1 MTADIRLSS
10 RLVITNGKSVTLD
23 LNGHKLSRSLISA
36 AGDGNVISVET
47 GGQLTVKDSGNDYG
61 QISGGKAINGGG
73 ICNHGT
79 LTLEGGTVTDCYAS
93 SNGGGIYNA
102 PATAGGT
109 PATLAI
115 KGGQVTTNSCGDR
128 GAGIFN
134 YSGCTLNMQGKVF
147 IAENLKNSQQNN
159 VYLGGE
165 SVITVTGAL
174 TGSHIGVSI
183 AQTFRNI
190 TSGYKAKN
198 PSVDGSTFFRSD
210 NSQIGIV
217 QNGDEVAIGRSA
229 VAYSVRSWNETSKQ
243 VETTSS
249 NCFGYTLLE
258 GSHPNDWVGLSDGYY
273 VVKGTVEYKALSI
286 TGSEVHL
293 VLCDGAT
300 LRCAHVK
307 LEEGHTLHIHSQS
320 DGNLQGKLEVMNRT
334 KDDAYIFKNAAA
346 IGGGNEQSMGN
357 LFIHGGKVTAYGGE
371 NGAGIGGGRRGNQGG
386 SVIIYGGNV
395 EAEGGI
401 DAAGIGGGDNY
412 GKGGNGGVVKIYGG
426 HVVAIGGKTDDT
438 EIACSGAGIGAG
450 RDSNGGQ
457 VYIYGGE
464 VYAYGGKQA
473 AGVGGSSS
481 GKGGTLEVNGGY
493 LFAAGVYEAPAI
505 GGGSNGAGGTVI
517 INGGT
522 VCAAKGGRYVKII
535 GGYYRYDSGLL
546 KLASGMRVLCGNA
559 DDAVSNPAHRE
570 KSHLTPVEFENQRRE
585 VCQSHSYTCVLIES
599 CPHQTNRTYT
609 YMDEKQHAAVC
620 KQCAHYDAENHT
632 YTDGKCVCG
641 KKYDGTESTYTITI
655 HTTTD
660 GKTYASKEQKVIKGK
675 EFTLPVPEAQSGLT
689 FMGYLKAASADGIEM
704 KDSEKETLLADG
716 TAVTPDAD
724 AHYYARY
731 RYDYYDEWTWNDE
744 RTEATVTI
752 TNALINDT
760 QTLKA
765 TVTED
770 TETKVEPTET
780 TLGERYF
787 NAIASYTRATG
798 ITYQFEDRET
808 LVFFAEPNPEV
819 TLDTQSKD
827 GANTKTLEKYLEM
840 KADVTINNLTLK
852 KDGKIHPI
860 SLPFSVSTTNDTPL
874 KGAVIYQLS
883 GVQMKDNHEYAMTF
897 KQVTA
902 TEAGAPCFYRFKET
916 GGDVQNPVFK
926 NVVIEEYSGSL
937 AEKEYDASTW
947 SADDETLELWGS
959 FEPEAIDE
967 VNRELY
973 FLMDGDGISLKPE
986 SLGAFSSYFYIA
998 SPLDEQGYNRVRS
1011 VSLTFESDRF
1021 SKKLTYSWDG
1031 DGSEAQPYIISSPE
1045 QLNEMQE
1052 ELNGSNGASL
1062 EGKYFRQG
1070 ANIKFD
1076 KTVTNNYTPVKT
1088 FKGHYDGAGYTIGG
1102 LNINTPAANAGLFID
1117 VADGSTVQNVIIA
1130 DASISGAAAGGIANQ
1145 LLGSSMIDNCHVLKD
1160 VSIAATNSTVA
1171 SNVSAGG
1178 IVACMTDGS
1187 PVVTNCTS
1195 HATLSSAV
1203 GYAGGIVGTLGKGS
1217 LANCIY
1223 LGGKPTTHDD
1233 NFWSAITF
1241 DFSDGNATVEDC
1253 YFTNPTLK
1261 DGKALVM
1268 PQYDKD
1274 VDNTDFLTLLT
1285 MRDRFLTGTSGLTRE
1300 QIGYDITLN
1309 KRATLSAEQ
1318 NADGTWKSKAY
1329 SVCLPFSV
1337 SLRQQFDDDAPVV
1350 IDHVAVYKPHRLD
1363 NGIFSKELI
1372 FTGVFP
1378 ELKAGEAYIVVVKKG
1393 SVSLSAK
1400 NATVVDT
1407 PAEADKVVSE
1417 SDISEQIGEWSGTFE
1432 RIDDDEM
1439 TTRCL
1444 YIAQKDK
1451 TFKRATLFT
1460 NSWINPFTG
1469 YFAPLEAYIISFL
1482 NHRTIGVKYV
1492 PTGQGDGDEE
1502 GEVTDFPADEF
1513 DSDNELPDDETGI
1526 GTVTVSGDNS
1536 DRYYDLQGRQI
1547 NSKPAK
1553 GVYIKDGKKVVIK

>member
-1 MTADIRLSS
+1 MKKTFMRLTVLALLLAVVQGAWAQTDVSTEQALKEAVNGNKSVKLTADISLGS
-10 RLVITNGKSVTLD
+10 RLVIANGKSVTID
-23 LNGHKLSRSLISA
+23 LNGHKLSRSLKSA

-307 LEEGHTLHIHSQS
+307 QEEGHTLHIHSQS

-473 AGVGGSSS
+473 AGVGGSGS

-585 VCQSHSYTCVLIES
+585 VCQSHSYTCVLIEP
-599 CPHQTNRTYT
+599 C
-609 YMDEKQHAAVC
+609 
-620 KQCAHYDAENHT
+620 NHT
-632 YTDGKCVCG
+632 APNGDKLD
-641 KKYDGTESTYTITI
+641 KIAPID
-655 HTTTD
+655 
-660 GKTYASKEQKVIKGK
+660 
-675 EFTLPVPEAQSGLT
+675 EFTHSISCRYCVDNAVEEHQLPTASSSKCDACGREAKDICYYLHDNDKKTPERISAMSSGSQWNVMLKDHT
-689 FMGYLKAASADGIEM
+689 FYHDGN
-704 KDSEKETLLADG
+704 
-716 TAVTPDAD
+716 
-724 AHYYARY
+724 
-731 RYDYYDEWTWNDE
+731 WN
-744 RTEATVTI
+744 TV
-752 TNALINDT
+752 
-760 QTLKA
+760 
-765 TVTED
+765 V
-770 TETKVEPTET
+770 
-780 TLGERYF
+780 
-787 NAIASYTRATG
+787 
-798 ITYQFEDRET
+798 
-808 LVFFAEPNPEV
+808 
-819 TLDTQSKD
+819 
-827 GANTKTLEKYLEM
+827 
-840 KADVTINNLTLK
+840 
-852 KDGKIHPI
+852 
-860 SLPFSVSTTNDTPL
+860 LPFELASFAGTPL
-874 KGAVIYQLS
+874 
-883 GVQMKDNHEYAMTF
+883 
-897 KQVTA
+897 
-902 TEAGAPCFYRFKET
+902 
-916 GGDVQNPVFK
+916 
-926 NVVIEEYSGSL
+926 
-937 AEKEYDASTW
+937 
-947 SADDETLELWGS
+947 
-959 FEPEAIDE
+959 
-967 VNRELY
+967 
-973 FLMDGDGISLKPE
+973 
-986 SLGAFSSYFYIA
+986 
-998 SPLDEQGYNRVRS
+998 
-1011 VSLTFESDRF
+1011 
-1021 SKKLTYSWDG
+1021 
-1031 DGSEAQPYIISSPE
+1031 
-1045 QLNEMQE
+1045 
-1052 ELNGSNGASL
+1052 
-1062 EGKYFRQG
+1062 EG
-1070 ANIKFD
+1070 
-1076 KTVTNNYTPVKT
+1076 
-1088 FKGHYDGAGYTIGG
+1088 
-1102 LNINTPAANAGLFID
+1102 
-1117 VADGSTVQNVIIA
+1117 
-1130 DASISGAAAGGIANQ
+1130 
-1145 LLGSSMIDNCHVLKD
+1145 
-1160 VSIAATNSTVA
+1160 
-1171 SNVSAGG
+1171 
-1178 IVACMTDGS
+1178 
-1187 PVVTNCTS
+1187 
-1195 HATLSSAV
+1195 
-1203 GYAGGIVGTLGKGS
+1203 
-1217 LANCIY
+1217 
-1223 LGGKPTTHDD
+1223 
-1233 NFWSAITF
+1233 
-1241 DFSDGNATVEDC
+1241 ATVERV
-1253 YFTNPTLK
+1253 K
-1261 DGKALVM
+1261 
-1268 PQYDKD
+1268 
-1274 VDNTDFLTLLT
+1274 
-1285 MRDRFLTGTSGLTRE
+1285 E
-1300 QIGYDITLN
+1300 
-1309 KRATLSAEQ
+1309 ATLSADGVLTISLEEVKAIL
-1318 NADGTWKSKAY
+1318 NADGTVGQPLFVKWPKGDDVTGPRFNSVTLSSKEKPYTFAGGSFQPLYKPLNITRENLDNIVFLSSDNRLGY
-1329 SVCLPFSV
+1329 SMW
-1337 SLRQQFDDDAPVV
+1337 LRQLRAFHGYFHFDTVAGARAMNRAIINHGDGTTSV
-1350 IDHVAVYKPHRLD
+1350 ITPKDGRPITVDEFWYDLLGRRLD
-1363 NGIFSKELI
+1363 GQPTE
-1372 FTGVFP
+1372 
-1378 ELKAGEAYIVVVKKG
+1378 KG
-1393 SVSLSAK
+1393 
-1400 NATVVDT
+1400 
-1407 PAEADKVVSE
+1407 
-1417 SDISEQIGEWSGTFE
+1417 
-1432 RIDDDEM
+1432 
-1439 TTRCL
+1439 L
-1444 YIAQKDK
+1444 YIHK
-1451 TFKRATLFT
+1451 
-1460 NSWINPFTG
+1460 
-1469 YFAPLEAYIISFL
+1469 
-1482 NHRTIGVKYV
+1482 
-1492 PTGQGDGDEE
+1492 
-1502 GEVTDFPADEF
+1502 
-1513 DSDNELPDDETGI
+1513 
-1526 GTVTVSGDNS
+1526 
-1536 DRYYDLQGRQI
+1536 
-1547 NSKPAK
+1547 
-1553 GVYIKDGKKVVIK
+1553 GKK